1 MLRKAEK
8 VLVMDDCT
16 HLHEVDSPTTST
28 PDHGRKVSCTRM
40 SFGDA
45 LSEVLTDTWSEVLLF
60 FFFKSRSPCDLVKQ
74 FIFQESSCI

>member
-1 MLRKAEK
+1 MVNMARSGLVSE

-16 HLHEVDSPTTST
+16 QLNELDSPTSST

-45 LSEVLTDTWSEVLLF
+45 LSEVLTETWRKPRAVVLL
-60 FFFKSRSPCDLVKQ
+60 
-74 FIFQESSCI
+74 